1 MVGTTSPAVAPRLAP
16 CYNGGMME
24 WNERGAVV
32 ESVAPGSLAE
42 RAGVRPGDR
51 VTAINGEAFADLIDY
66 RFLISDTV
74 ARLDLLR
81 DGRPRSVQIHKE
93 VDEGLGITSPRAS
106 STESAGAATP
116 ASFASFTRCPRGCAG
131 PLHS

>member
-1 MVGTTSPAVAPRLAP
+1 
-16 CYNGGMME
+16 ME

-93 VDEGLGITSPRAS
+93 VDEGLGITFTQGVFDGIRRCRNSCV
-106 STESAGAATP
+106 
-116 ASFASFTRCPRGCAG
+116 FASFTRCPRGCAG
-131 PLHS
+131 PSTF